1 MTIYYNA
8 KERQASE
15 LPGNLLGHVSPK
27 YIITIVLDGS
37 NSGTYNH
44 EKPHDKT
51 GGFSYNVYHCQL

>member
-44 EKPHDKT
+44 EKPHNKT
-51 GGFSYNVYHCQL
+51 DGSL